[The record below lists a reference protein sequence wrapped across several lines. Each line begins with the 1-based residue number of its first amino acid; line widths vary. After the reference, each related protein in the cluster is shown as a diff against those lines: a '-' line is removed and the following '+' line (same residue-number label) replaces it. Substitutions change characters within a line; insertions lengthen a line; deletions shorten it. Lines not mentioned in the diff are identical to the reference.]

1 MVYVKIFSA
10 QRLNYQSQDRQY
22 KDQVNVID
30 LQNFNEF
37 NL

>member
-1 MVYVKIFSA
+1 MVYVEIFSA

-22 KDQVNVID
+22 KDQVSVID